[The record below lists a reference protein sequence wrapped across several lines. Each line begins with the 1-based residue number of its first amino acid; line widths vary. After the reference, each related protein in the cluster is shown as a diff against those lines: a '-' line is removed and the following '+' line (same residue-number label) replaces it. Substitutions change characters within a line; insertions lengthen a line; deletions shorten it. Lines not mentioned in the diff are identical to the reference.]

1 MEILG
6 YKLKS
11 PFEKVSTNKLPEKE
25 VLKKVEEIASSKKSK
40 TNTSVPAG
48 RVSVPDQRPDGNFML
63 SLDNKLKFVKPDY
76 STKAIPLIRKLY
88 KVNEDVGSVLYDA
101 VQLTNTGHKIKFDQ
115 SVPPALQ
122 DEMRAHLKKVS
133 KNWHMG
139 TASIDGLVNKWISQ
153 IYVTGALSVEWAP
166 KMDLSGI
173 DQNILINPENI
184 VFSLDKGKYHPYQ
197 KVKGLSS
204 IKNNKI
210 KLNLSTYIYY
220 GLYSDEDTPYGI
232 PPFLAALSAIETQ
245 ADMKK
250 NINHI
255 LKQLGLLGYLEVKL
269 DKPDQMANE
278 AETSYKSRL
287 ERLLT
292 ETKKNVLE
300 GFMDGIV
307 VGFEEDHNF
316 EFHATTKQL
325 SGVHELFNMNE
336 NQIANGLKTS
346 PSFLGVKSGTT
357 ESFLSIVFTKTLSQ
371 LKNVQQV
378 LARNLEKGY
387 ELELMLAGYN
397 FKSLTVEFNPS
408 TVTDDLKI
416 QQGREIKQRVLKN
429 LWVDGIIS
437 QETYADEMNYQ
448 KPAKKMA
455 APKPESKDS
464 SKTNPEAKEKRKDD
478 KNKSARRSRDKAKEQ
493 PKRKDNNTKPQ

>member
-6 YKLKS
+6 YELRN
-11 PFEKVSTNKLPEKE
+11 PFKKTEGLVIKKTIEPLVQGKKEK
-25 VLKKVEEIASSKKSK
+25 K
-40 TNTSVPAG
+40 TVSVPAG
-48 RVSVPDQRPDGNFML
+48 RVSVPEASKNGDFISGM
-63 SLDNKLKFVKPDY
+63 DNKLQFVKPDFA
-76 STKAIPLIRKLY
+76 TKCIPLIRKLY

-101 VQLTNTGHKIKFDQ
+101 IQLTNTGHKIKVDQ
-115 SVPPALQ
+115 SVPPDLQ

-133 KNWHMG
+133 KNWHTG
-139 TASIDGLVNKWISQ
+139 TASIDGLVNKWIAQ
-153 IYVTGALSVEWAP
+153 VYVAGALSVEWAP

-173 DQNILINPENI
+173 DQSILVNPESI
-184 VFSLDKGKYHPYQ
+184 LFSLDKGKYHPYQ
-197 KVKGLSS
+197 KVKGLRA
-204 IKNNKI
+204 IKDDKI
-210 KLNLSTYIYY
+210 KLNTNTYLYY

-232 PPFLAALSAIETQ
+232 PPFLAALSAIDTQ
-245 ADMKK
+245 GDMKK

-269 DKPDQMANE
+269 DKPDQQANE
-278 AETSYKSRL
+278 TESAYKSRIEL
-287 ERLLT
+287 LLT
-292 ETKKNVLE
+292 ETKKNVLA
-300 GFMDGIV
+300 GFMDGVV
-307 VGFEEDHNF
+307 VGYQDDHQF
-316 EFHATTKQL
+316 EFHSTTKQL
-325 SGVHELFNMNE
+325 AGVNELFNMNE

-346 PSFLGVKSGTT
+346 PSFLGVSSGST

-378 LARNLEKGY
+378 LARALEKGY
-387 ELELMLAGYN
+387 ELELALAGYN
-397 FKSLTVEFNPS
+397 YKSIHVEFNPS
-408 TVTDDLKI
+408 TVTDDLKL

-429 LWVDGIIS
+429 LWIDGIIS

-455 APKPESKDS
+455 APKPEAKDS